1 MSLSL
6 DAVPDGSRIL
16 IDTDVWLYL
25 FTGNSPECVRL
36 GARCNEGAIQAYITT
51 IVVGEFCHHAMMLEA
66 RQKGILSNNNPASFL
81 AKRNS
86 LVRCL
91 GEYRVP
97 VQHWLHGGVE
107 VVSVEKD
114 DIFASLT
121 IQERFG
127 MMTNDSLNLA
137 VMSRLGIRQLATCD
151 TTFDHMGELEIYQP
165 QDIPKEQEATNF

>member
-1 MSLSL
+1 MTQSL
-6 DAVPDGSRIL
+6 DSVPDGSRIL

-25 FTGNSPECVRL
+25 FTGNSSECIRL

-66 RQKGILSNNNPASFL
+66 RQKGILSNSNPASFL

-91 GEYRVP
+91 GEYRTP

-114 DIFASLT
+114 DIFAALT

-151 TTFDHMGELEIYQP
+151 TTFDHLSELTIYQP
-165 QDIPKEQEATNF
+165 KDIPQAQEATNF

>member
-1 MSLSL
+1 M
-6 DAVPDGSRIL
+6 GGRIL

-36 GARCNEGAIQAYITT
+36 GERCNEGAIRAYVTT
-51 IVVGEFCHHAMMLEA
+51 IVVGEFCHYAMVLEA
-66 RQKGILSNNNPASFL
+66 RRKGILSKNNPASFL
-81 AKRNS
+81 AKWNS

-91 GEYRVP
+91 GEYRMP

-107 VVSVEKD
+107 VVTVKKD

-151 TTFDHMGELEIYQP
+151 TTFDQMGELEIFQP
-165 QDIPKEQEATNF
+165 RDIPLEQEATNY

>member
-1 MSLSL
+1 M
-6 DAVPDGSRIL
+6 
-16 IDTDVWLYL
+16 
-25 FTGNSPECVRL
+25 RL

-51 IVVGEFCHHAMMLEA
+51 IVVGEFCHRAMVLEA
-66 RQKGILSNNNPASFL
+66 RRKGILSNNNPASFL

-91 GEYRVP
+91 GEYRMP

-107 VVSVEKD
+107 VVTVEKD

-121 IQERFG
+121 FQERFG

-151 TTFDHMGELEIYQP
+151 TKFDHMGELEIFQP
-165 QDIPKEQEATNF
+165 

>member
-1 MSLSL
+1 M
-6 DAVPDGSRIL
+6 R
-16 IDTDVWLYL
+16 
-25 FTGNSPECVRL
+25 F
-36 GARCNEGAIQAYITT
+36 GARCNDGAIQAYITT
-51 IVVGEFCHHAMMLEA
+51 IVVGEFCHHAIMLEA

-121 IQERFG
+121 IQERFD

-137 VMSRLGIRQLATCD
+137 VMSRLGIRQLANCD
-151 TTFDHMGELEIYQP
+151 MTFDHMNELEIFQP
-165 QDIPKEQEATNF
+165 KDIPQQQEATNY